1 MVRFL
6 SHSLAMVAFLVSITG
21 LSLRAESPAKPA
33 KNDPLPQDVFAA
45 IAAGDLEV
53 GVVPRDERRL
63 TIQMKNK
70 TDRPLTIQMP
80 PALAAAP
87 ILAQQPF
94 PFPGGGFPNP
104 NANRN
109 QQAPQQLGLPGGQ
122 GNNGGNLFGGNRG
135 GIFNIPA
142 GRAIKIK
149 ADCVCLEYGKPEP
162 DTRMKYELKPLASV
176 CDKPEL
182 VAVLQSLGSEQINQR
197 VAQAAAWH
205 LTNDLSWDQLANLIQ
220 RQVGG
225 VKEMQFQTSEVA
237 AAKSYLQ
244 RLPAQQQP
252 KQTNERSPGESA
264 QQPAS
269 GFGGFSISVYAS
281 ASAVA
286 GPNGVQ
292 AEARVQLP

>member
-1 MVRFL
+1 MVRL
-6 SHSLAMVAFLVSITG
+6 LAVVAALAVYVSG
-21 LSLRAESPAKPA
+21 SFAHAESPAKTKIETP
-33 KNDPLPQDVFAA
+33 PQDVFAA

-70 TDRPLTIQMP
+70 TDRPLSIQMP

-94 PFPGGGFPNP
+94 PFPGGGFPNQQ
-104 NANRN
+104 NANRG

-122 GNNGGNLFGGNRG
+122 GNNGGGNLFGGRNNG

-149 ADCVCLEYGKPEP
+149 ADSVCLEHGKPEP
-162 DTRMKYELKPLASV
+162 DTRMKYELKPLAEV

-182 VAVLQSLGSEQINQR
+182 VAVLSSLGQEQIDQR

-205 LTNDLSWDQLANLIQ
+205 LTNQLPWDQLAGLIE

-225 VKEMQFQTSEVA
+225 VKVMEFQTNEVA
-237 AAKSYLQ
+237 AAKTFLE
-244 RLPAQQQP
+244 RLPPQP
-252 KQTNERSPGESA
+252 KPLSSPGETT
-264 QQPAS
+264 PAPANV
-269 GFGGFSISVYAS
+269 FGGVGVTAAAAATAI
-281 ASAVA
+281 A

-292 AEARVQLP
+292 AEVRVQLP

>member
-1 MVRFL
+1 MVRV
-6 SHSLAMVAFLVSITG
+6 LAILAPFVFFISG
-21 LSLRAESPAKPA
+21 SFLRAESPRAG
-33 KNDPLPQDVFAA
+33 KNDAPTQDVFAA
-45 IAAGDLEV
+45 IEAGDLEV

-63 TIQMKNK
+63 TIQLKNK

-94 PFPGGGFPNP
+94 PFPGGGFPNQQ
-104 NANRN
+104 NANRG
-109 QQAPQQLGLPGGQ
+109 QQAPQHLGLPGGQ
-122 GNNGGNLFGGNRG
+122 GNNGGGNLFGGNNG

-149 ADCVCLEYGKPEP
+149 ADCVCLEYGKPSP
-162 DTRMKYELKPLASV
+162 DTRMKYELKPLAEV

-182 VAVLQSLGSEQINQR
+182 VAVLQSLGREQIDQR

-205 LTNDLSWDQLANLIQ
+205 LTNDLSWDKLASLIE

-237 AAKSYLQ
+237 AAKTFCERFS
-244 RLPAQQQP
+244 QQQKP
-252 KQTNERSPGESA
+252 QRTSNKSPGQAA
-264 QQPAS
+264 QA
-269 GFGGFSISVYAS
+269 A
-281 ASAVA
+281 
-286 GPNGVQ
+286 
-292 AEARVQLP
+292 ARPR

>member
-1 MVRFL
+1 MVRFFTGNARCLAVSAVCVL
-6 SHSLAMVAFLVSITG
+6 SLLGSF
-21 LSLRAESPAKPA
+21 LRAESPAKA
-33 KNDPLPQDVFAA
+33 GKNDAPPQGLFAA
-45 IAAGDLEV
+45 IEAGDLEV

-87 ILAQQPF
+87 ILAQQPPGLF
-94 PFPGGGFPNP
+94 PFGGPNQNPGRGP
-104 NANRN
+104 
-109 QQAPQQLGLPGGQ
+109 QAPQQLGLPGGQ
-122 GNNGGNLFGGNRG
+122 GNNGGNLFGGNNG

-149 ADCVCLEYGKPEP
+149 ADCVCLEFGKPEP
-162 DTRMKYELKPLASV
+162 DTRMKYELKPLAEV

-182 VAVLQSLGSEQINQR
+182 VAVLQSLGKEQIDQR

-205 LTNDLSWDQLANLIQ
+205 LTNDLGWDKLASLVE

-237 AAKSYLQ
+237 AAKTFIG
-244 RLPAQQQP
+244 RLPAQ
-252 KQTNERSPGESA
+252 KQKSERSPG
-264 QQPAS
+264 
-269 GFGGFSISVYAS
+269 YAT
-281 ASAVA
+281 
-286 GPNGVQ
+286 
-292 AEARVQLP
+292 R